1 MDDRPV
7 RNYNQEV
14 LTKVSDDTLLGNYRV
29 GPCLVVG
36 LVVEAALVMEFRAW
50 PALPV
55 TLARQRTHH
64 HQQVE
69 VHQVLL
75 TANGAPQ
82 SVLVKVFP
90 RDAELALKVALAIVD
105 RLGRT
110 SWKLTVLSADHSSP
124 HLPGSQPHDLLLRA
138 CTDSAMDGAIF
149 TTEIKCREVV
159 TRDPATH
166 NWRTTYEA
174 KASELWDAEWAH
186 DASTFAAR
194 ILVFVEFTR
203 PSNVHDG
210 NCHSHAWVPE
220 THLHASI
227 RWGGAARTSSHSSAG
242 WVFLFQWQSNKQRFW
257 PHRRLL

>member
-1 MDDRPV
+1 
-7 RNYNQEV
+7 
-14 LTKVSDDTLLGNYRV
+14 
-29 GPCLVVG
+29 
-36 LVVEAALVMEFRAW
+36 
-50 PALPV
+50 
-55 TLARQRTHH
+55 
-64 HQQVE
+64 
-69 VHQVLL
+69 
-75 TANGAPQ
+75 
-82 SVLVKVFP
+82 
-90 RDAELALKVALAIVD
+90 
-105 RLGRT
+105 
-110 SWKLTVLSADHSSP
+110 
-124 HLPGSQPHDLLLRA
+124 
-138 CTDSAMDGAIF
+138 MDGAIF

-227 RWGGAARTSSHSSAG
+227 RWGGADWLTLFG
-242 WVFLFQWQSNKQRFW
+242 WVGFPLSVAAQQAALLAAPKAAAKAAAKVAPAPPAPPAPAAVKVPWATVLAELGAPLTYLAVEVYPVKRFLTAMKVPSTNSGRWMTKWRNAVWMREYLQNNGGGAHFFEDTRRGCHQGGVMAKLVSVVALQRAW
-257 PHRRLL
+257 VRDPELQKPRP